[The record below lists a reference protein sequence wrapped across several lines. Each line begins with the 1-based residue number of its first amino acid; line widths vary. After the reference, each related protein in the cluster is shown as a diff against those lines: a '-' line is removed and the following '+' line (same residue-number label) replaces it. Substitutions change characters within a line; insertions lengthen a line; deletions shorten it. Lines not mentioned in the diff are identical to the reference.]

1 MCCNFQ
7 LILFKEQD
15 GHSVLGGP
23 ADLSLASAVF
33 GLNRPRNAPCS
44 NLWPPFN
51 LFFSSHNL
59 LNQPLNC
66 LQSPGVPTPFL
77 SLTPYYQSTMSSQF
91 HQNDSAEVEALSTSW
106 SPCICGPC
114 TYFSLGFCFHS
125 NHVALESWRGHF
137 LCGLAKEKCKGA
149 EHCLKM
155 QNQCSGCTWTC
166 RSSLG

>member
-1 MCCNFQ
+1 MGTVC
-7 LILFKEQD
+7 
-15 GHSVLGGP
+15 SVVLQICLLLQQYLDWIDLGTPLAP
-23 ADLSLASAVF
+23 AFDHPST
-33 GLNRPRNAPCS
+33 
-44 NLWPPFN
+44 
-51 LFFSSHNL
+51 FFSSHNL
-59 LNQPLNC
+59 LNQPLNS

-77 SLTPYYQSTMSSQF
+77 SLTAYYQSTMSSQF

-155 QNQCSGCTWTC
+155 QNQCSGCAWTC
-166 RSSLG
+166 RSILG